1 MRAPGGTLIG
11 MMTGHRWKV
20 ATILGIPLYVSS
32 SWIWIGALYT
42 WSMYAW
48 LAGGGVAE
56 REALM
61 LAVFASL
68 LFFGSVLAHEA
79 AHAIAARGLG
89 LPVSGITLLF
99 WGGATE
105 TKAHA
110 AGPRGEMLVSIVGP
124 LATLLMAGVFWWIHL
139 STDGVASA
147 VFRYLGRI
155 SAIFAVFNALP
166 AFPLDGGRVLL
177 AAVWGATGNRRT
189 GMRVAGYSGIVMGT
203 VFAVAALYSIS
214 RGSTWWLFLGYL
226 AVVLIATGRGM
237 DRRIALRDELQGG
250 TVADAM
256 RPPPAT
262 VPADLALTQTLDH
275 FLRGTDEAFPVLD
288 RGRVLG
294 TISMTSARK
303 VGSHDP
309 TRPARDAI
317 VPLVETPVLDPR
329 EPLDDALEWLGGK
342 DGLVLREGSLVGA
355 LSPGDIERWY
365 ERKTSGNGAEPGAV
379 DVAAGVPPRPDL

>member
-1 MRAPGGTLIG
+1 

-20 ATILGIPLYVSS
+20 ATIRGIPLYVSS
-32 SWIWIGALYT
+32 SWIWIGVLYT

-48 LAGGGVAE
+48 LTNEGVE
-56 REALM
+56 QREALM
-61 LAVFASL
+61 LAVVASV
-68 LFFGSVLAHEA
+68 LFFGSVLVHEA
-79 AHAIAARGLG
+79 AHAVAARGLG

-105 TKAHA
+105 TKAQA
-110 AGPRGEMLVSIVGP
+110 AGPRGEFLVSVVGP

-139 STDGVASA
+139 ATDGVASA

-189 GMRVAGYSGIVMGT
+189 GMKVAGYSGIVMGT
-203 VFAVAALYSIS
+203 IIGAAALYSIS
-214 RGSTWWLFLGYL
+214 QGSTWWLFLGYL
-226 AVVLIATGRGM
+226 AFILIATGRGM
-237 DRRIALRDELQGG
+237 DRRIALRDELRGG

-262 VPADLALTQTLDH
+262 VPADLPLTQTLDH
-275 FLRGTDEAFPVLD
+275 YLRGTDEAFPVLD
-288 RGRVLG
+288 QGRVLG
-294 TISMTSARK
+294 TISMASARK
-303 VGSHDP
+303 VGARDP
-309 TRPARDAI
+309 TRPARDAT
-317 VPLVETPVLDPR
+317 VPLAETPVLKPG

-342 DGLVLREGSLVGA
+342 DGLVLRDGALVGA
-355 LSPGDIERWY
+355 LGPGDVERWY
-365 ERKTSGNGAEPGAV
+365 LRRKGDGGTDAAAEAVAPGI
-379 DVAAGVPPRPDL
+379 PPRPDL

>member
-1 MRAPGGTLIG
+1 

-20 ATILGIPLYVSS
+20 ATIRGIPLYVSS
-32 SWIWIGALYT
+32 SWIWIGLLYT

-48 LAGGGVAE
+48 LSRGGVE
-56 REALM
+56 QREAVM
-61 LAVFASL
+61 LAVFASV

-79 AHAIAARGLG
+79 AHAIMARGLG

-110 AGPRGEMLVSIVGP
+110 RGPRGEFLVSIVGP
-124 LATLLMAGVFWWIHL
+124 LATLLMAGLFWWIHL
-139 STDGVASA
+139 ATDGVASA

-177 AAVWGATGNRRT
+177 AAVWGATGDRRK

-226 AVVLIATGRGM
+226 AAVLIATGRGM
-237 DRRIALRDELQGG
+237 DRRIALKDQLRSG

-262 VPADLALTQTLDH
+262 VPADMTLAQTLDH
-275 FLRGTDEAFPVLD
+275 YLRGTDEAFPVVD
-288 RGRVLG
+288 QGRVLG
-294 TISMTSARK
+294 TVSMASARK
-303 VGSHDP
+303 VGAQDP
-309 TRPARDAI
+309 MRPARDAV
-317 VPLVETPVLDPR
+317 VPLVETPVLGPD

-342 DGLVLREGSLVGA
+342 DGLVMRGDALVGA
-355 LSPGDIERWY
+355 LGPGDVERWY
-365 ERKTSGNGAEPGAV
+365 ERVVRGRTEEAAA
-379 DVAAGVPPRPDL
+379 DVVPVVPPRPDV